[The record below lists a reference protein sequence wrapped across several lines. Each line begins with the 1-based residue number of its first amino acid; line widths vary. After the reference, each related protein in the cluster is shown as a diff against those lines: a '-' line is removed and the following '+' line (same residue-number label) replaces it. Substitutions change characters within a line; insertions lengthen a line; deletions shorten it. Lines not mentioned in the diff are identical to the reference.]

1 VLDES
6 ASYNCTLFFA
16 VIQGIILSTLDIDPA
31 AAASIS
37 TPGSAPIRSASDVSR
52 LINASTARASH
63 ARVIVLLALGG
74 VFLDAY
80 DLTTLSYGIQ
90 DVVREFN
97 LTPALTGIV
106 TSSIMIGTILGSL
119 VGGWFTDRI
128 GRYQVFMADML
139 FFVVAAIAAGLAP
152 NVWVLIAARF
162 VMGLG
167 VGIDLPVAM
176 AFLSEFSKFQG
187 SGNKASRLAA
197 WCPMWYAA
205 SSVCFLIVFGLYF
218 LLPQEHAGW
227 LWRASLI
234 FGAVP
239 ALIIIAVRSRFM
251 NESPLWA
258 ANQGKLDDAVRIL
271 RESYGIHAHKADT
284 APASHAVTTQP
295 PVSFR
300 VLFQRPY
307 LSRTIVASVMNLC
320 IPFEYTAIAFFLPSI
335 LSQFLGAGVFETI
348 SASLALNVL
357 FALTGGLLGM
367 RLAHT
372 RPSRHVAL
380 AGFALQFVALVAL
393 ALLGHPQTALGIGI
407 ALGGLGAWLF
417 AEGFGPGAQMMIYP
431 ALSYPTSI
439 RGTGL
444 GFGRALTGIGS
455 AVALFV
461 LPILNARLGTD
472 MFWVVALAAIIPIG
486 FLAVVKYEP
495 TEHDIDDEDAHA
507 RAERAIT

>member
-1 VLDES
+1 
-6 ASYNCTLFFA
+6 
-16 VIQGIILSTLDIDPA
+16 LSTVDIETVLPA
-31 AAASIS
+31 SL
-37 TPGSAPIRSASDVSR
+37 PIGSASDVSR
-52 LINASTARASH
+52 LINNSRSKNNH

-90 DVVREFN
+90 DVTREFN
-97 LTPALTGIV
+97 LTPALSGFV
-106 TSSIMIGTILGSL
+106 SSSIMIGTILGSL
-119 VGGWFTDRI
+119 AGGWLTDKI

-176 AFLSEFSKFQG
+176 AFLSEFSKFNG
-187 SGNKASRLAA
+187 RGNKASRLAA

-205 SSVCFLIVFGLYF
+205 SSVCFLIVFALYF
-218 LLPQEHAGW
+218 FLPAQHADW

-239 ALIIIAVRSRFM
+239 ALVIIMVRSKFM

-258 ANQGKLDDAVRIL
+258 ANQGNLKEAVRIL
-271 RESYGIHAHKADT
+271 RESYGIHAHAVDDAQEQKA
-284 APASHAVTTQP
+284 SKQP
-295 PVSFR
+295 RVKFQ

-307 LSRTIVASVMNLC
+307 LQRTLVASVMNLC

-348 SASLALNVL
+348 AASLGLNLL

-367 RLAHT
+367 RLAYKF
-372 RPSRHVAL
+372 PSRHVAI
-380 AGFALQFVALVAL
+380 AGFALQFVSLIAL
-393 ALLGHPQTALGIGI
+393 ALIGHPQAALGIGL
-407 ALGGLGAWLF
+407 AVLMLGTWLF

-439 RGTGL
+439 RGTGV
-444 GFGRALTGIGS
+444 GFGRSLAGIGS
-455 AVALFV
+455 ALALFV
-461 LPILNARLGTD
+461 LPILKARFGTD
-472 MFWVVALAAIIPIG
+472 MFWIVALAAVIPIV
-486 FLAVVKYEP
+486 FLVMIRYEP
-495 TEHDIDDEDAHA
+495 TAHDIDDEDAPTPSTTA
-507 RAERAIT
+507 NTSRPACQC

>member
-1 VLDES
+1 MLHAG
-6 ASYNCTLFFA
+6 ASYNYALSWPSFK
-16 VIQGIILSTLDIDPA
+16 GIPLSTLDID
-31 AAASIS
+31 S
-37 TPGSAPIRSASDVSR
+37 TVSSPIRSASDVSR
-52 LINASTARASH
+52 LINTSTARASH

-97 LTPALTGIV
+97 LTPSLTGIV

-218 LLPQEHAGW
+218 FLPQEHAGW

-271 RESYGIHAHKADT
+271 RESYGIHAHKADE
-284 APASHAVTTQP
+284 APPANPQP

-307 LSRTIVASVMNLC
+307 LARTIVASVMNLC

-407 ALGGLGAWLF
+407 ALAMLGAWLF

-461 LPILNARLGTD
+461 LPILNAKLGTD
-472 MFWVVALAAIIPIG
+472 MFWVVALAAVIPIG
-486 FLAVVKYEP
+486 FLALVKYEP
-495 TEHDIDDEDAHA
+495 TEHDIDDETVLARDHA
-507 RAERAIT
+507 EHAEHA

>member
-1 VLDES
+1 M
-6 ASYNCTLFFA
+6 
-16 VIQGIILSTLDIDPA
+16 STLDLD
-31 AAASIS
+31 AASS
-37 TPGSAPIRSASDVSR
+37 SPIRSASDVSR
-52 LINASTARASH
+52 LINTSTSRDSH

-90 DVVREFN
+90 DVVREFG
-97 LTPALTGIV
+97 LTPALTGLV
-106 TSSIMIGTILGSL
+106 TSSIVIGTILGSL
-119 VGGWFTDRI
+119 LGGWFTDRI

-139 FFVVAAIAAGLAP
+139 FFVVAAIVAGLAP

-187 SGNKASRLAA
+187 RGNKASRLAA

-218 LLPQEHAGW
+218 ALPAEHAGW

-239 ALIIIAVRSRFM
+239 ALVIIAVRSRFM

-258 ANQGKLDDAVRIL
+258 ANQGKLEDAARIL
-271 RESYGIHAHKADT
+271 RESYGIRAHRAEDAG
-284 APASHAVTTQP
+284 APPAQA
-295 PVSFR
+295 PVGFR
-300 VLFQRPY
+300 VLFRRPY
-307 LSRTIVASVMNLC
+307 LARTLVASAMNLC

-348 SASLALNVL
+348 SASLALNLL

-367 RLAHT
+367 RLAYR
-372 RPSRHVAL
+372 RPSRQVAI
-380 AGFALQFVALVAL
+380 AGFALQFVSLVAL
-393 ALLGHPQTALGIGI
+393 TLLGHPQGALGIGL
-407 ALGGLGAWLF
+407 ALAMLGAWLF
-417 AEGFGPGAQMMIYP
+417 AEGFGPGAQMMVYP
-431 ALSYPTSI
+431 ALSYPTAI
-439 RGTGL
+439 RGTGV
-444 GFGRALTGIGS
+444 GFGRALAGLGS
-455 AVALFV
+455 ALALFV
-461 LPILNARLGTD
+461 LPILKARYGTD
-472 MFWVVALAAIIPIG
+472 MFWIVSIAALIPIG
-486 FLAVVKYEP
+486 FLAAVRFEP
-495 TEHDIDDEDAHA
+495 TRQDVDDEAAQATA
-507 RAERAIT
+507 R